1 MRQKAKITKH
11 TTAPLQSIPVPSRR
25 FTHVHANLVNPL
37 PVSSGGHSHVM
48 TIIDRSTR
56 WVEVLPLSS
65 TTATACTDAFVAG
78 WVSRFGVPAS
88 ITTDR
93 GVQFT
98 SAVWTI
104 LCQRLCIQHCTTTAY
119 HPQSNGVVERFHRQ
133 LKDAL
138 RARLAAADRPSHLP
152 WVLLGLRSVPKK
164 TTMYLLQS
172 SSMASLSPFQGS

>member
-1 MRQKAKITKH
+1 M
-11 TTAPLQSIPVPSRR
+11 
-25 FTHVHANLVNPL
+25 
-37 PVSSGGHSHVM
+37 
-48 TIIDRSTR
+48 
-56 WVEVLPLSS
+56 PLSS
-65 TTATACTDAFVAG
+65 TTATACADAFVAG

-104 LCQRLCIQHCTTTAY
+104 LCQRLGIQHCTTTAY
-119 HPQSNGVVERFHRQ
+119 HPQSNGMVERFHRQ

-138 RARLAAADRPSHLP
+138 RAHLAAADWLSLLP
-152 WVLLGLRSVPKK
+152 WVLLAFVQLPKK

-172 SSMASLSPFQGS
+172 SSMASLSHFRGN